1 VVSAGTAVLERSR
14 TKLPEGV
21 SLAGGCQHRLCSDAQ
36 TWAARYFP
44 TGSGGGGGSDGDGSS
59 CDPSP
64 SPLLA
69 VAGRT
74 LWLEREEWAALLRAF
89 DPKHAPERTA
99 VLGPATAARADQLGL
114 GCVLL
119 RLRPSSAALQQLAAA
134 AAAATGDGDGGG
146 ASTAEEAAAGPALGS
161 ALVARP
167 ETALVGWVGHTTLL
181 LFSANAE
188 LSVLREMY
196 CKPASGGPSTVEA

>member
-1 VVSAGTAVLERSR
+1 MLERSR

-44 TGSGGGGGSDGDGSS
+44 TGSGGGGGGGGCSDGDGSS

-119 RLRPSSAALQQLAAA
+119 RLRPSSAELQQLAAA

-146 ASTAEEAAAGPALGS
+146 ASTAGS

-196 CKPASGGPSTVEA
+196 CKPASGGSSTVEA